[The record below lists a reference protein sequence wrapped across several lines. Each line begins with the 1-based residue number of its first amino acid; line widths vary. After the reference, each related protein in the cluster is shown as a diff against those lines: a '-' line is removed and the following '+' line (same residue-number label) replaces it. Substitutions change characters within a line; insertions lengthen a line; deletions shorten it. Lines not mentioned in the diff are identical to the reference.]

1 MPKPKL
7 FVSLPMRG
15 YEIDDIRAEM
25 KTIKNIL
32 DINYEEDFELID
44 TIDTEDAPDNI
55 LHDNYYLG
63 KSIQKLAT
71 ADLCAFHPAWKT
83 APGCIIEHM
92 VCAMYDIPYLE
103 IRGED
108 LDTEDSE

>member
-1 MPKPKL
+1 MLKPKL

-25 KTIKNIL
+25 EAVKNLL
-32 DINYEEDFELID
+32 DSNYEEEFELID
-44 TIDTEDAPDNI
+44 TIDTEDAPDDI
-55 LHDNYYLG
+55 HHENYYLG

-71 ADLCAFHPAWKT
+71 ADLCAFHPLWKT

-103 IRGED
+103 IHGEN
-108 LDTEDSE
+108 LNTKDSE